1 MEEEGVEVFGKIRQV
16 RGGGGKSNDVAH
28 GSASFRH
35 PPPAGERRRS
45 IGPCQRG
52 SASPGN
58 PTIIGGR
65 IDGSIPAICVADG
78 GRSAT
83 TEKDLT
89 GRYHTQIDFLTA
101 QYRGGA
107 PLCSVADGDPSR
119 ELSHLQG
126 VRVQWN

>member
-1 MEEEGVEVFGKIRQV
+1 MSTTSLGSPTVPGTLNAGSGVGAIRSGQISL
-16 RGGGGKSNDVAH
+16 GGN
-28 GSASFRH
+28 R
-35 PPPAGERRRS
+35 
-45 IGPCQRG
+45 
-52 SASPGN
+52 PGLE

-65 IDGSIPAICVADG
+65 IDASIPGFCVWDM